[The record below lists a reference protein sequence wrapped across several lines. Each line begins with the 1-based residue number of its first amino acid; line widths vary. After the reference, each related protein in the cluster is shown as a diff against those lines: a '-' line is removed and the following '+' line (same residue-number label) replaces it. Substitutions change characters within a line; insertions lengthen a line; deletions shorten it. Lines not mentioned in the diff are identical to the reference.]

1 MNANIVLLPGDGIGP
16 EIVNETRLVLDAVA
30 KLFGHTFSYSTHLLG
45 GCAIDAT
52 GTAMPEATL
61 KACQA
66 SDAVLLGAVGG
77 PKIVSATRID
87 YRRVPL
93 EAADAP
99 DTAGAPA
106 SAGRTAEEPTP

>member
-1 MNANIVLLPGDGIGP
+1 EVALRGP
-16 EIVNETRLVLDAVA
+16 D
-30 KLFGHTFSYSTHLLG
+30 
-45 GCAIDAT
+45 
-52 GTAMPEATL
+52 
-61 KACQA
+61 
-66 SDAVLLGAVGG
+66 
-77 PKIVSATRID
+77 IVSATRID